1 MAPQMMV
8 LTLTHE
14 VTFEPCTHAQ
24 IERDADYVTN
34 SLMDCKVVRA
44 RCAEDGGRLSAS
56 LLNGEQGPMLGTF

>member
-24 IERDADYVTN
+24 IERDADYELV
-34 SLMDCKVVRA
+34 
-44 RCAEDGGRLSAS
+44 DGL
-56 LLNGEQGPMLGTF
+56 